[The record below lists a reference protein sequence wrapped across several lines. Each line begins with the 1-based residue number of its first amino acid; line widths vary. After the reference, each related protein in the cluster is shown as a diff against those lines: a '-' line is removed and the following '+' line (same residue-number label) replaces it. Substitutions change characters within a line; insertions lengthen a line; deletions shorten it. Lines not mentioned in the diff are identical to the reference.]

1 MGGVGSANFGPDNDV
16 TAAEAIVALARL
28 SGTKPEF
35 PDIWSQMLAGWSDGY
50 DNWIAELKLLEGNK
64 EMSDTLTGAE
74 MDSMISKVAESMG
87 KTYTA
92 VDAPAT
98 RAGFAQRLASLI
110 K

>member
-1 MGGVGSANFGPDNDV
+1 MAVLY
-16 TAAEAIVALARL
+16 E
-28 SGTKPEF
+28 
-35 PDIWSQMLAGWSDGY
+35 
-50 DNWIAELKLLEGNK
+50 NWIAELKLLEGNK

-110 K
+110 KWLKNRRTNNADSDGFNVATAAPLRKVQMKVKPCDK